1 MAPQNLMNKKIKL
14 KPFYESSVYMGS
26 FDNKLNAT
34 FSEQDLFEFI
44 SGLQDSYEI
53 IIPVRISPTT
63 YLSGSDYKERG
74 WKISAIDYP
83 PLETS
88 PKIVNDFMIHLG
100 EGLLERFSQ
109 HKISVVTPENT
120 ITIESDD
127 SET

>member
-53 IIPVRISPTT
+53 MIPVRISPTT

-88 PKIVNDFMIHLG
+88 PRIINDFTICLG
-100 EGLLERFSQ
+100 EGLLKRFSQ
-109 HKISVVTPENT
+109 HKISVVTPDNI